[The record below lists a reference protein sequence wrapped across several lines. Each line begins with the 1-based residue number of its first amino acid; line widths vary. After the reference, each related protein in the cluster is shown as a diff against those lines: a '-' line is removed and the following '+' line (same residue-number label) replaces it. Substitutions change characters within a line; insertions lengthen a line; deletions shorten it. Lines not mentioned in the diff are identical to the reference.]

1 MLDMAIEPDRGMHG
15 PVRHLLARD
24 GTAVVWLA
32 AEVELGIEPMWL
44 EESSKVVCPVL
55 AKGRDV
61 INRDVEN

>member
-1 MLDMAIEPDRGMHG
+1 MHG